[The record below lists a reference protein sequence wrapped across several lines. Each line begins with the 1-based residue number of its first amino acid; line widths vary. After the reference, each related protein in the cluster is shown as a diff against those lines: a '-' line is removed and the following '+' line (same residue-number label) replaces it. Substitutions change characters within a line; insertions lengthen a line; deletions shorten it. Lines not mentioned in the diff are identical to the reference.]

1 MASSSCKPLHGRM
14 LASLALSSLFGLS
27 LLSPAAQAEGGF
39 VGLQGGITDSQDMD
53 SFGNTIKLTFG
64 PNITDR
70 LALEF
75 GIMDIGEASYDD
87 PKADFTDVDDD
98 TPPKFRNAK
107 HGTVVRTNAITD
119 ATDPA
124 NNRQSFATYTGF
136 ANARPQSFLITFR
149 YRFSLTNDIDFFLKT
164 GANLW
169 FADYDTVEIKAFQ
182 DKTISRRIVNSKQTS
197 AIDQIS
203 GGGFLWRAL
212 PDLAIRAELET
223 TALDS
228 KEFNR
233 VRFQLI
239 TLGAQYEF

>member
-27 LLSPAAQAEGGF
+27 LLSPVTQAEGGF

-64 PNITDR
+64 SNITDR

-75 GIMDIGEASYDD
+75 GIMDIGEAAYDD
-87 PKADFTDVDDD
+87 PKADFSGVSDDN
-98 TPPKFRNAK
+98 PPTFSNTRQ
-107 HGTVVRTNAITD
+107 GSVVQTNASGGNQ
-119 ATDPA
+119 A
-124 NNRQSFATYTGF
+124 FATYTGF
-136 ANARPQSFLITFR
+136 SNIRPQSFLITFR
-149 YRFSLTNDIDFFLKT
+149 YRFPLTDSIDFFLKT

-169 FADYDTVEIKAFQ
+169 AADYDMVEVKAFQ
-182 DKTISRRIVNSKQTS
+182 DQSISRRIVSSKQTS

-203 GGGFLWRAL
+203 GGGFLWHAL
-212 PDLAIRAELET
+212 PSLALRAELET

-228 KEFNR
+228 KEFSR

>member
-1 MASSSCKPLHGRM
+1 MASNSCTPTRGGM
-14 LASLALSSLFGLS
+14 LTSLALSSLLGLS

-53 SFGNTIKLTFG
+53 SFGNTVKLTFG

-87 PKADFTDVDDD
+87 PKADFTDVADDK
-98 TPPKFRNAK
+98 PPTFKNAK
-107 HGTVVRTNAITD
+107 HGTVSRTNATTD
-119 ATDPA
+119 DQAY
-124 NNRQSFATYTGF
+124 ATYTGF
-136 ANARPQSFLITFR
+136 ASARPQSFLIAFR
-149 YRFSLTNDIDFFLKT
+149 YRFPLTDSIDFFLKT

-169 FADYDTVEIKAFQ
+169 VADYDTVEIKAFQ
-182 DKTISRRIVNSKQTS
+182 DQTISRRIVSTKQTS
-197 AIDQIS
+197 AVDQIS
-203 GGGFLWRAL
+203 GGGFFWRAL
-212 PDLAIRAELET
+212 PDLALRAELET

-228 KEFNR
+228 KEFSR